1 VAEGDSITDSI
12 SPQPTSYARLY
23 AAATTTTTFN
33 LTALDGAVLQ
43 NNSFDP
49 GNSLYDRQTSD
60 IAYVPG
66 GRTSRFQLPIYIYTA
81 LIGANDTERN
91 VNSDTAAWTTAVG
104 VLLQNMQ
111 AAGFVTVLCTMTAMA
126 GAFSAGRRNTIN
138 AIFTGAGWAAANG
151 VDAIIGT
158 DAAGNDTTY
167 YSDGIHPT
175 QVTHNIMQSIYAGV
189 VNQFGITGGVWGV
202 HHM

>member
-1 VAEGDSITDSI
+1 
-12 SPQPTSYARLY
+12 
-23 AAATTTTTFN
+23 
-33 LTALDGAVLQ
+33 
-43 NNSFDP
+43 
-49 GNSLYDRQTSD
+49 
-60 IAYVPG
+60 
-66 GRTSRFQLPIYIYTA
+66 
-81 LIGANDTERN
+81 
-91 VNSDTAAWTTAVG
+91 
-104 VLLQNMQ
+104 
-111 AAGFVTVLCTMTAMA
+111 MTAMA

-151 VDAIIGT
+151 VDAICDFAADPTIGT